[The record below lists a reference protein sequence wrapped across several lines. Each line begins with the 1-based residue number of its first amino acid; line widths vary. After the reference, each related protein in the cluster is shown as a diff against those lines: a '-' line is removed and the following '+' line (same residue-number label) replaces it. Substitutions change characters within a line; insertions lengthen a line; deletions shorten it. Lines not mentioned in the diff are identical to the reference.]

1 MAKFK
6 DPRVAI
12 LGVAVDNLTMEEV
25 LDAVEANITEGGFHQ
40 IATANVDFLMK
51 SIHDEELYETLAC
64 CDLVLADGAPL
75 VWASRLLGSGL
86 KERVAGADLV
96 PQLARL
102 SAERGYRI
110 FLLGAEEESSAGT
123 AEWMEQNYP
132 GVCIAGRYSPK
143 YQPLEEM
150 DHEEILSR
158 IEAARPDILL
168 VAFGNPKQE
177 KWLAMHRRRLEVPVC
192 IGVGGSFDFLSGRI
206 PRAPLWMQQSGMEW
220 LYRMIQE
227 PSRLAKRY
235 LCNALCL
242 LRYLPVQL
250 AALAMQ
256 GKRRREARISQET
269 IGTARV
275 LRIDG
280 DFTGALLPQ
289 FESDVLDAVLGGS
302 HVVLD
307 MSSTAYIGADA
318 LASLIY
324 VMNAARCWRREL
336 WVAGLNRYLARVLGA
351 SRLRL
356 FFRMAPKVAEALR
369 RIQPE
374 MTPVPQSG
382 EDWALFRIGGQLVPI
397 HAQEVPAVYRQVQQ
411 LLSRGF
417 PVDHMQVMS
426 QGGREIDGLMH
437 GLAPADAA

>member
-1 MAKFK
+1 MAKPK

-25 LDAVEANITEGGFHQ
+25 LDAVEANVAEGGFHQ
-40 IATANVDFLMK
+40 IATANVDFLIK
-51 SIHDEELYETLAC
+51 SIHDEELYETLAN

-96 PQLARL
+96 PELARL
-102 SAERGYRI
+102 SAERGYRL

-123 AEWMEQNYP
+123 AAWMEKNHP

-143 YQPLEEM
+143 HQPLEEM
-150 DHEEILSR
+150 DHEEILQR

-177 KWLAMHRRRLEVPVC
+177 KWLAMHRRRLKAPVC

-220 LYRMIQE
+220 LYRMFQE
-227 PSRLAKRY
+227 PSRLARRY
-235 LCNALCL
+235 VSNAAGL

-250 AALAMQ
+250 AAMAMQ
-256 GKRRREARISQET
+256 GKRCRQTRISKEMV
-269 IGTARV
+269 GPALV

-280 DFTGALLPQ
+280 DFTGALLPR
-289 FESDVLDAVLGGS
+289 FEFDVRSAVVAGS

-307 MSSTAYIGADA
+307 MSNTAYRGGRSGLADLRHECSPMLEA
-318 LASLIY
+318 RPVASR
-324 VMNAARCWRREL
+324 AGSPSGARCG
-336 WVAGLNRYLARVLGA
+336 GLAA
-351 SRLRL
+351 
-356 FFRMAPKVAEALR
+356 A
-369 RIQPE
+369 
-374 MTPVPQSG
+374 
-382 EDWALFRIGGQLVPI
+382 ALFSHGAEGRGGVAAHPTGDGAGSAIREGL
-397 HAQEVPAVYRQVQQ
+397 
-411 LLSRGF
+411 GF
-417 PVDHMQVMS
+417 LPHWRPVDS
-426 QGGREIDGLMH
+426 DSR
-437 GLAPADAA
+437 